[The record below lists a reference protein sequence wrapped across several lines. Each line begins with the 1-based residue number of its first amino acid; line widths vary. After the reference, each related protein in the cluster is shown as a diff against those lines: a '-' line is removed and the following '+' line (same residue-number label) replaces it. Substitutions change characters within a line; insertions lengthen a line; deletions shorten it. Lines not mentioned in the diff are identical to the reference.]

1 MESYSPSGSAM
12 IMSSSVDKIKNSIS
26 YFVKNDF
33 PDPGIP
39 KKKEFGF

>member
-26 YFVKNDF
+26 SFVKNDF

-39 KKKEFGF
+39 KRKS